1 MSLWTEPFLRMWS
14 SAYDFVPG
22 IIFAIII
29 LAVGYLIGG
38 LLGWIVEKIL
48 SKIEIKKALV
58 SKTNISKAIGGMNL
72 PLIIGAIIKWG
83 IFTLFLA
90 SAASVVHLEGLSN
103 FMENLASW
111 IPHLIAAV
119 IVALAALVAGDYAE
133 YKILETKIKSSK
145 YVGLSAKLAIV
156 FLGAIISLKEIGID
170 VSIVEHSFLVIL
182 GGVMLAL
189 AIAVGIGFSDV
200 VKDESKD
207 LVKKIKKK
215 V

>member
-1 MSLWTEPFLRMWS
+1 MSLWTEPFLRLWS
-14 SAYDFVPG
+14 SFYDFVPG
-22 IIFAIII
+22 IIIALII
-29 LAVGYLIGG
+29 LLVGYIIGWFF
-38 LLGWIVEKIL
+38 GWIVEKVLNRIQL
-48 SKIEIKKALV
+48 KRTLV
-58 SKTNISKAIGGMNL
+58 SKTSISKAIGLMDL

-90 SAASVVHLEGLSN
+90 SAASVVHLQGLSN
-103 FMENLASW
+103 FMENLAAW

-119 IVALAALVAGDYAE
+119 VIALAALVAGDYAE

-200 VKDESKD
+200 VKELSKD
-207 LVKKIKKK
+207 LVKNIKKR